1 MCRYI
6 QPWIKNEKIDFNI
19 KEGKVRFTVNG
30 KVCEVGSETPPETKL
45 VSYLRETLLLT
56 GTKLSCGEGGCGT
69 CIVTVSYLNPG
80 TGMPVTRP
88 VNSVGNITE

>member
-1 MCRYI
+1 M
-6 QPWIKNEKIDFNI
+6 
-19 KEGKVRFTVNG
+19 NG

-88 VNSVGNITE
+88 VNSVGNITEQLQGVPKNIGIK